1 MSKAIVPVCQSAIY
15 LFPWK
20 NGNSLP
26 PMIMIT
32 GGFALLISAAVLV
45 TGWKLRKKETGK
57 AILFGFLFFLITIS
71 IVMPLKWSRTIIIAE
86 RYTYIPYIGL
96 FAGILMLL
104 FRYIHGT
111 KVWVKATVL
120 SLLSAIIILFSF
132 LSYNRNKVWKNPV
145 TLFTDVIQKDRSGA
159 EVSMGYYNRGN
170 EYLRLKET
178 ENALSDYT
186 EAIRIFP
193 GYADA
198 WYNRGLV
205 YYGSGLY
212 NEAIRD
218 YSEAIGLRN
227 DFLFAYLNRGTVY
240 RAVGNYPMAL
250 ADFNKAISIRP
261 YGPVYFS
268 RGVLY
273 HFNLANPS
281 QACSDWDE
289 ALQLGYEPARELLDK
304 FCR

>member
-1 MSKAIVPVCQSAIY
+1 
-15 LFPWK
+15 
-20 NGNSLP
+20 
-26 PMIMIT
+26 
-32 GGFALLISAAVLV
+32 
-45 TGWKLRKKETGK
+45 
-57 AILFGFLFFLITIS
+57 
-71 IVMPLKWSRTIIIAE
+71 
-86 RYTYIPYIGL
+86 
-96 FAGILMLL
+96 
-104 FRYIHGT
+104 
-111 KVWVKATVL
+111 VL